1 MLCSGSSTRKSSCYG
16 TAPPSICAVV
26 RMLIDRRA
34 LTAPGYLPE
43 WHIGVR
49 VVKTGKLVAF
59 ISGIKV
65 EIRVRAK

>member
-1 MLCSGSSTRKSSCYG
+1 MSPCIALTS
-16 TAPPSICAVV
+16 
-26 RMLIDRRA
+26 RA

-65 EIRVRAK
+65 DLRVRQR

>member
-1 MLCSGSSTRKSSCYG
+1 
-16 TAPPSICAVV
+16 
-26 RMLIDRRA
+26 MLIDRRA